1 MLLTADSLLFKI
13 VVHVLINKI
22 CIQFYMRVIHEENG
36 CTLDLD
42 VNLAVILA
50 HKEGE
55 NFIDILCTYK
65 EHHATLAI

>member
-1 MLLTADSLLFKI
+1 MY
-13 VVHVLINKI
+13 LIL
-22 CIQFYMRVIHEENG
+22 YVIHEENG